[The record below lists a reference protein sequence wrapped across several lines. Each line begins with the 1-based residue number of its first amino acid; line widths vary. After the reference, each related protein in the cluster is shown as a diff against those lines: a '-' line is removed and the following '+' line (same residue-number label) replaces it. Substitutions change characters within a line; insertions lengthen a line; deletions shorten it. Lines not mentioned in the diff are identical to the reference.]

1 MIAMRSGLAMAV
13 VVAAGLWMQAALAQQ
28 DRPPMGQGPG
38 MGGHGMHGPGMGGHG
53 MGPGMM
59 HMGPP
64 AILEATDKYVY
75 VLRGDTLFQYSADG
89 LKLLARA
96 ELPRPEPR
104 DYPDGKAALRKQ

>member
-1 MIAMRSGLAMAV
+1 MNAIRTTLV
-13 VVAAGLWMQAALAQQ
+13 VGALISAACLAQFAQAQ

-38 MGGHGMHGPGMGGHG
+38 MGGSGMHGSGMSGHG
-53 MGPGMM
+53 MGPMCIM
-59 HMGPP
+59 LGPP

-104 DYPDGKAALRKQ
+104 DRPDGKAAPGK